1 MQSAID
7 SSSVPVETAR
17 TREGW
22 ALSALVSGFIAT
34 FCLSVVVSGAYLF
47 ASAVGRG
54 DGWFL
59 QRWLSGLAD
68 NPTANR
74 TTDALFLAVA
84 LNLAVGLVLALVY
97 AAFVEQRLG
106 GSGWRKGML
115 FALVPF
121 VGSVLIVFPLLGIG
135 ILGVDAEAGPLPVL
149 GSLVAHLVY
158 GFVLGGF
165 YGSRIEEWIDSSDHD
180 RAKAEGANRGTARG
194 MVVGLPLGFGLGLLM
209 MPLLDS
215 VAGAVAIVLA
225 WTLVGGAVGML
236 IGSFMGMG
244 DDAAAEPR

>member
-1 MQSAID
+1 MQPAID
-7 SSSVPVETAR
+7 TTHVPSEAAQ

-34 FCLSVVVSGAYLF
+34 FCLSVIVSGAYLF
-47 ASAVGRG
+47 ASTVGREE
-54 DGWFL
+54 GWFL
-59 QRWLSGLAD
+59 QRWLYGLAD

-84 LNLAVGLVLALVY
+84 LNLAVGLILALVY
-97 AAFVEQRLG
+97 AAFVEPRLG

-115 FALVPF
+115 FSLVPF
-121 VGSVLIVFPLLGIG
+121 VVSVLIVFPMLGIG
-135 ILGVDAEAGPLPVL
+135 LLGVDAEAGPLPVL

-165 YGSRIEEWIDSSDHD
+165 YGSRVEEWIDSSDHD
-180 RAKAEGANRGTARG
+180 RSHANGANRGTARG
-194 MVVGLPLGFGLGLLM
+194 MVIGLPLGFGLGLLM

-215 VAGAVAIVLA
+215 AAGAVAIVLA

-244 DDAAAEPR
+244 NDAAEERR